1 MATINTLLM
10 RNRTQE
16 SYWMMVGIYDLP
28 ETKTEKDRE
37 KVIASVEA
45 ALNVKD
51 TERASKVNAKAIAVR
66 CAVGTT
72 GKPVFSAFWL
82 EKTGEHPEYNM
93 TKTLKEA
100 LKLSADDL
108 VKAREASAKR
118 KADAVDALDF

>member
-1 MATINTLLM
+1 M

-28 ETKTEKDRE
+28 ETKTEKDRD
-37 KVIASVEA
+37 KVIASVQA

-51 TERASKVNAKAIAVR
+51 TEKASKINAKAIAVR

-82 EKTGEHPEYNM
+82 NLYSQPSGLKRLAN
-93 TKTLKEA
+93 TL
-100 LKLSADDL
+100 STI
-108 VKAREASAKR
+108 
-118 KADAVDALDF
+118 